1 MSLKALLRLLRALH
15 VQRAPIARRLLDQ
28 PIITGEMFPD
38 GGGDN
43 ICNPS
48 LIRAPH
54 WLPSRLGNYY
64 LYFSHHRGTSL
75 RLAWADELTGP
86 WHLYLGGV
94 MHIEDGHP
102 FGDHLASPDV
112 HVDEESRCILMFF
125 HSVDKISGKQLTYF
139 AHSRDGLSF
148 QCEPSPVAEFYLK
161 LAKWRQT
168 WIGMSKGGVMYVS
181 AGEPSRLKRLP
192 HPAFPMKHPMGNAR
206 GDVRHVALDVRE
218 DNLLIYYSRVGD
230 IPERILR
237 SHIDLTKPQLGWRA
251 KGTELVLKPETAWE
265 GAMLPLARSRA
276 GRARGLENALRDP
289 AIYKEGDDTYLLY
302 CGAGEAN
309 IGLATII
316 GE

>member
-1 MSLKALLRLLRALH
+1 
-15 VQRAPIARRLLDQ
+15 
-28 PIITGEMFPD
+28 
-38 GGGDN
+38 
-43 ICNPS
+43 
-48 LIRAPH
+48 
-54 WLPSRLGNYY
+54 
-64 LYFSHHRGTSL
+64 
-75 RLAWADELTGP
+75 
-86 WHLYLGGV
+86 

-181 AGEPSRLKRLP
+181 TGEPSRLKRLP

-206 GDVRHVALDVRE
+206 GDVRHVGLDVRE